1 MKIFNKENGI
11 EKVYVQEKDI
21 KKLWEFCSNIP
32 NSIYA
37 NFNDEEKNGF
47 IEYSSKEEV
56 EFFKTVDWIIDY
68 KKFVKLSK
76 EDLEECMTELQN
88 QMKILQE
95 NKNKAKPSIEKEWIR
110 QEYNSLDHKLQDIK
124 TINLMKENKGPF
136 DLPIVPDSDGFS
148 LECDNEDLPYKLSV
162 SLDPNIYLLYRT
174 DGKKLSEEEEYPA
187 SFIQTGLSLAF
198 MERKDL
204 PEAGDC
210 ELLFDYNED
219 YSYLIIKMK
228 VIEKTKEEI
237 LKHQEE
243 KPKVKGIR
251 RILNRIFYK
260 DK

>member
-95 NKNKAKPSIEKEWIR
+95 N
-110 QEYNSLDHKLQDIK
+110 
-124 TINLMKENKGPF
+124 
-136 DLPIVPDSDGFS
+136 
-148 LECDNEDLPYKLSV
+148 
-162 SLDPNIYLLYRT
+162 
-174 DGKKLSEEEEYPA
+174 
-187 SFIQTGLSLAF
+187 
-198 MERKDL
+198 
-204 PEAGDC
+204 
-210 ELLFDYNED
+210 
-219 YSYLIIKMK
+219 
-228 VIEKTKEEI
+228 
-237 LKHQEE
+237 
-243 KPKVKGIR
+243 
-251 RILNRIFYK
+251 
-260 DK
+260 